1 MVSIDDRDRDRDTG
15 TLRSPL
21 AWVVAVAG
29 PVVVSLLLVPMR
41 DEIRTSNVS
50 LVFVLVVV
58 AAAVL
63 GGRATAVTA
72 ALVSVAAFDLA
83 FTRPYGSFTIAGR
96 DDVETALLLLAVGL
110 VVGELV
116 VRNRRSRERAAESR
130 AEVVRIRR
138 LSELA
143 AGGEPRGRLIGI
155 VQGELVS
162 LLPVRGCRFEPVP
175 THEPLPELTHQGVR
189 LPGGAD
195 PGSRRSGQV
204 ALPVFGAGRPY
215 GRFVLEFERG
225 GAGAGIT
232 VPPEDRALAVAL
244 ADQLGTVLAN
254 ESID

>member
-1 MVSIDDRDRDRDTG
+1 MSIDDQDRDRDLG
-15 TLRSPL
+15 TPASPL

-29 PVVVSLLLVPMR
+29 PVVVSILLVPMR
-41 DEIRTSNVS
+41 DQIRTSNAS
-50 LVFVLVVV
+50 LVLVLVVV

-72 ALVSVAAFDLA
+72 ALVSVAAFDVA

-96 DDVETALLLLAVGL
+96 DDLETALLLLAVGL
-110 VVGELV
+110 IVGELV
-116 VRNRRSRERAAESR
+116 VRNRRSRLRAAESR

-162 LLPVRGCRFEPVP
+162 LLPVRGCRFEPAPV
-175 THEPLPELTHQGVR
+175 HEAMPELTHQGVR
-189 LPGGAD
+189 VPGVAE
-195 PGSRRSGQV
+195 PSPVRSGRV
-204 ALPVFGAGRPY
+204 ALPVYGAGRPF
-215 GRFVLEFERG
+215 GRFVLEFDR
-225 GAGAGIT
+225 AGAGIT

-254 ESID
+254 ESTF

>member
-1 MVSIDDRDRDRDTG
+1 VSIDDQDRGRDLG
-15 TLRSPL
+15 THRSSL
-21 AWVVAVAG
+21 VWVVAVAG

-41 DEIRTSNVS
+41 DQIRPSNVS
-50 LVFVLVVV
+50 LVLVLVVV
-58 AAAVL
+58 AAALL
-63 GGRATAVTA
+63 GGRATGA
-72 ALVSVAAFDLA
+72 AAAIVSMASFDFF
-83 FTRPYGSFTIAGR
+83 FTRPYYSFTIDSR

-110 VVGELV
+110 IVGELV
-116 VRNRRSRERAAESR
+116 VRNRRSRVRAAESR

-175 THEPLPELTHQGVR
+175 VHEALPELTHQGVR
-189 LPGGAD
+189 IPGMAE
-195 PGSRRSGQV
+195 PSPRRGGRV
-204 ALPVFGAGRPY
+204 ALPVFGAGRPF
-215 GRFVLEFERG
+215 GRFVLEFEGG

-244 ADQLGTVLAN
+244 ADQLGAVLAN
-254 ESID
+254 ESTY